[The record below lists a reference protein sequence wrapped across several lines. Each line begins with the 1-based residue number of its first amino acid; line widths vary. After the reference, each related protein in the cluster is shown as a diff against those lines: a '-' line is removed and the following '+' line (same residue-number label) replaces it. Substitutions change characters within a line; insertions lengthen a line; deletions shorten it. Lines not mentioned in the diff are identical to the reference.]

1 MSVLVQL
8 ALIFGMLSLLAVG
21 GGTAV
26 LPEMQQLLAR
36 HFGIGPTEFVHVYS
50 LGQLAPGPNM
60 MMVLVFGYQIAG
72 IAGAAT
78 VALSFLLP
86 AGVICLAAG
95 RLWRRIGES
104 PWRRAVQ
111 SALEP
116 IAIGLM
122 CSGVYAVGRAAIT
135 GPVSV
140 ALAATGFVL
149 VLRTRI
155 NPVFT
160 VLGAG
165 LVGAA
170 VMHLG
175 GLR

>member
-1 MSVLVQL
+1 MGVLIQL
-8 ALIFGMLSLLAVG
+8 AVIFGMLSLLAVG
-21 GGTAV
+21 GGMAV

-36 HFGIGPTEFVHVYS
+36 HFGIGHTEFVHVFS

-72 IAGAAT
+72 FAGAAT

-86 AGVICLAAG
+86 SAVLCLAAG

-122 CSGVYAVGRAAIT
+122 CSGVYAVGRAAIA
-135 GPVSV
+135 GPVAA
-140 ALAATGFVL
+140 ALALAGVAL
-149 VLRTRI
+149 VLRTRV
-155 NPVFT
+155 NPVFI

-165 LVGAA
+165 LLGAA
-170 VMHLG
+170 VMHAG
-175 GLR
+175 GWT